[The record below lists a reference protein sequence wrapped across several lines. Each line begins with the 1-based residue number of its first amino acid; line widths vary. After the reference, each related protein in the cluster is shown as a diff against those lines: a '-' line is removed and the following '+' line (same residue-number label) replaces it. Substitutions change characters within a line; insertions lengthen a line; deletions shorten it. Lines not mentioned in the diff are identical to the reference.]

1 MGDQDLPVTINRA
14 PVLTLWAA
22 VVAERLGLDQ
32 DEALTVG
39 RALSGLTAHAKGVRL
54 GIFEPSPEHVAQHRQ
69 SLKHGD
75 RTEIRLMGRNVEAIH
90 TPEGLRAVS
99 RGKPIKPAA
108 VRKYLAGKFGDAL
121 GDVQGVMETLAAS
134 MPPEELARQAFAL
147 YEGSLQESDRYV
159 RQIRTDTNASR
170 AASSDGLFLSSRCS
184 PGLGRSPVSQA

>member
-1 MGDQDLPVTINRA
+1 MGDKDLSVTINRA

-75 RTEIRLMGRNVEAIH
+75 MTEIQLMGRNVEAIH

-99 RGKPIKPAA
+99 RGI
-108 VRKYLAGKFGDAL
+108 
-121 GDVQGVMETLAAS
+121 
-134 MPPEELARQAFAL
+134 
-147 YEGSLQESDRYV
+147 
-159 RQIRTDTNASR
+159 
-170 AASSDGLFLSSRCS
+170 
-184 PGLGRSPVSQA
+184 

>member
-1 MGDQDLPVTINRA
+1 MGDKDLSVTINRA

-22 VVAERLGLDQ
+22 VVAERLGLDR

-69 SLKHGD
+69 SLKPGD
-75 RTEIRLMGRNVEAIH
+75 TTEIRLMGRDVEAIH

-108 VRKYLAGKFGDAL
+108 VRNTLPASLATRWVTFREPWRRWRHPCRRRNWRDRPSGF
-121 GDVQGVMETLAAS
+121 MRS
-134 MPPEELARQAFAL
+134 
-147 YEGSLQESDRYV
+147 SDR
-159 RQIRTDTNASR
+159 
-170 AASSDGLFLSSRCS
+170 L
-184 PGLGRSPVSQA
+184 

>member
-1 MGDQDLPVTINRA
+1 MGDKDLSVTINRA

-54 GIFEPSPEHVAQHRQ
+54 GIFEPSPEHMAQHRQ

-75 RTEIRLMGRNVEAIH
+75 TTEIRLMGRNVEAIH

-121 GDVQGVMETLAAS
+121 GDVQGAMEALAAS
-134 MPPEELARQAFAL
+134 MPPEEAL
-147 YEGSLQESDRYV
+147 S
-159 RQIRTDTNASR
+159 T
-170 AASSDGLFLSSRCS
+170 
-184 PGLGRSPVSQA
+184 

>member
-1 MGDQDLPVTINRA
+1 MGDKDLSVTINRA

-75 RTEIRLMGRNVEAIH
+75 TTEIRLMGRNVEAIH

-121 GDVQGVMETLAAS
+121 GDVQGAMEALAAS
-134 MPPEELARQAFAL
+134 MPPEELARQAFGL
-147 YEGSLQESDRYV
+147 YEEFRPAVKSGAAGWGQEGKLDLA
-159 RQIRTDTNASR
+159 QIRNLCGKKS
-170 AASSDGLFLSSRCS
+170 
-184 PGLGRSPVSQA
+184 